1 LIISLKDIYVEYDSK
16 IILNH
21 IDFNIADNDKIGL
34 IGINGTGKS
43 SLLKIINNYQDL
55 ASIHYQAK
63 KNLKIAYLD
72 QDTNDFEEEDL
83 VMYVSSHSN
92 DMSVIAQAKKIL
104 NNLGL
109 TNHDIPASQLSGG
122 QKKRLALAKTLL
134 TPCDLLLLDE
144 PTNHLDI
151 NMILWLEDYLK
162 KINKAILMITHDRY
176 FLESIVNKIIELD
189 NGNIFEYPGSYQ
201 NFLEG
206 KAFRLE
212 DLKAK
217 SRKQVALLKKEK
229 EWMMQGPKARST
241 KSKDRIERYEA
252 LKDEKI
258 ILEKDTLQVDSL
270 QSRMGKKILEIND
283 LSIGY
288 EKPLIEGLTYTFKQ
302 GDRIGI
308 VGENGSGKTTLLNT
322 LNNQIPPLHGT
333 LDFGSTVQVGYFSQ
347 HGDDLNNDIRVI
359 DYIRDKAEFIETKDG
374 FISASTMLERF
385 LFVKDA
391 QYQLIGKLSGG
402 EKRRLLLLGVLMKA
416 PNFLIL
422 DEPTNDLDVET
433 LTILEDYLLSFNGV
447 IIVVSHD
454 RYFMDKII
462 ESLWI
467 IKDKHVVFSNDDY
480 SIYLEQDKPIKEEV
494 VEKKVYIK
502 EKKERMSTKELREL
516 DKLELEMEEL
526 ENKINALS
534 LSMSDC
540 YDDYEKI
547 SEINAQLEESNAL
560 LNEKTER
567 WLELSEKLER
577 VNNLQ

>member
-1 LIISLKDIYVEYDSK
+1 MIISLKDIYVEYDSK

>member
-1 LIISLKDIYVEYDSK
+1 MIISLKDIYVEYDSK

-72 QDTNDFEEEDL
+72 QDTNDFDEEDL
-83 VMYVSSHSN
+83 VKYVSSHSN